1 MLHVLV
7 GDEHQC
13 DVFAVEQF
21 HFELVGLD
29 AFAVGCVFAAV
40 DFEDDVICCEWGEN
54 KEIMW
59 GMKNYWKLF

>member
-7 GDEHQC
+7 WDEHQR

-29 AFAVGCVFAAV
+29 AFAVGGVLATV
-40 DFEDDVICCEWGEN
+40 DFEDDVVCCEWVEN
-54 KEIMW
+54 RGIM
-59 GMKNYWKLF
+59 